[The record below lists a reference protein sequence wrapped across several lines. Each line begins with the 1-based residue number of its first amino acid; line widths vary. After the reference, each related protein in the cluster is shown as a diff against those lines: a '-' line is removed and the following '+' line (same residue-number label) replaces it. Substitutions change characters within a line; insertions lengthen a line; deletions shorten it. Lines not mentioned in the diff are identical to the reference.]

1 MNGLKALRQ
10 RAGLTQEAAAGRLYV
25 ERSTVAQWER
35 GASKPSLDRLQPLA
49 RLYNVTTDQMIDAIL
64 AS

>member
-35 GASKPSLDRLQPLA
+35 GASRPSVDRLQPLA
-49 RLYNVTTDQMIDAIL
+49 RLYQATTEQIIDAIL

>member
-35 GASKPSLDRLQPLA
+35 GTSRPSVDRLQPLA
-49 RLYNVTTDQMIDAIL
+49 RLYQVTTEQIIDAIL

>member
-25 ERSTVAQWER
+25 DRSTVAQWER
-35 GASKPSLDRLQPLA
+35 GAARPSIDRLQPLA
-49 RLYNVTTDQMIDAIL
+49 RLYQVTTEQIIDAIL

>member
-10 RAGLTQEAAAGRLYV
+10 RAGLTQEAAAVRLYV

-35 GASKPSLDRLQPLA
+35 GASRPSVDRLQPLA
-49 RLYNVTTDQMIDAIL
+49 RLYQVTTEQIIDAIL
-64 AS
+64 VS